1 MEDEASTTR
10 RMDRKRDADRKK
22 TSFKNHHP
30 KSGIGRV
37 AEKKEGSSKEQ
48 LKYDRGLRGWALILF
63 LYKLTGTEGQ
73 AGRRTD
79 GHN

>member
-30 KSGIGRV
+30 ESGIGRV
-37 AEKKEGSSKEQ
+37 A
-48 LKYDRGLRGWALILF
+48 
-63 LYKLTGTEGQ
+63 
-73 AGRRTD
+73 
-79 GHN
+79 